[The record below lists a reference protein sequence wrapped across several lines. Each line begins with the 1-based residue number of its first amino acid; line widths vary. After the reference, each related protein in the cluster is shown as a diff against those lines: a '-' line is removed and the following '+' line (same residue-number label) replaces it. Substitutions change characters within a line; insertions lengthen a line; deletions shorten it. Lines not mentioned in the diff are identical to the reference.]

1 MEQKI
6 KQDKIQIGKNIR
18 RIRKQNKLKQTDMV
32 VRLQLMGMDMTRE
45 ALVKIERGIQHIY
58 ASQLKAIK
66 EVIGTTYDELLSEDS
81 SEEK

>member
-18 RIRKQNKLKQTDMV
+18 RIRKQNKLKQTEMV

-66 EVIGTTYDELLSEDS
+66 EVLGTTYDELLGEDS
-81 SEEK
+81 GEEK

>member
-66 EVIGTTYDELLSEDS
+66 EVLSTTYDELLSEDS